1 MEPLPNESGLINFDQ
16 VGRACSHWQIAQ
28 LSLRA
33 ARDAGPRIAKT
44 ATICPWLSHD
54 HAKLSMAVLR
64 VGARNGKFCSWAD
77 CETQR
82 GLQVRRTCRVH
93 FNIRQKVTKAYIYN
107 IQAGR
112 HDTLRVSSPFIHL
125 KATLCVL
132 QEVPR
137 KGSTEAGAWPLALGW
152 KRVDAAQLAQSPGC
166 LGSYAFL
173 GLRKAAN

>member
-112 HDTLRVSSPFIHL
+112 HDTIKSLKSFHSFEGHL
-125 KATLCVL
+125 MCTPGGT
-132 QEVPR
+132 Q
-137 KGSTEAGAWPLALGW
+137 KGI
-152 KRVDAAQLAQSPGC
+152 
-166 LGSYAFL
+166 
-173 GLRKAAN
+173 N